1 MKLGSTQV
9 FKSYFAFK
17 SAREIE
23 STFNSHCTN
32 CFFFFTKYDRILT
45 SSMMIGL

>member
-32 CFFFFTKYDRILT
+32 FFFFTKYDRILT